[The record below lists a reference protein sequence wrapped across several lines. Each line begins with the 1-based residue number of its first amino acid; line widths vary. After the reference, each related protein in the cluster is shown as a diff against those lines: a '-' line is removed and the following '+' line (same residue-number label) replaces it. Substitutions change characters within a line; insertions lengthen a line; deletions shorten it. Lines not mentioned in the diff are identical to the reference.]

1 MDTAVDGLLIAV
13 NGNDVRMF
21 HDAMGYRQIFYT
33 ETLNLT
39 PDAEARNQFENTEW
53 YQSDRECIPWPA
65 FETPFREIS
74 HLLPNFYL
82 DLNSGEC
89 RRYWPDASL
98 RTLSLDECVEKN
110 ARLLTQLITAA
121 SKRYPMAFTITA
133 GWDTR
138 LLLAASRALSS
149 QIYYFSIQRS
159 SRKYERD
166 VHVPERLLRKLGL
179 NHHIVR
185 LPAAMDSAFQEI
197 YKRSVTAAH
206 KLSGIMAQALYDQYP
221 EGRLCVTGNA
231 FEITRVRFRIPGG
244 RSPTAKD
251 LARVS
256 GFGWVNRRRRWQR
269 IPL

>member
-1 MDTAVDGLLIAV
+1 M
-13 NGNDVRMF
+13 
-21 HDAMGYRQIFYT
+21 
-33 ETLNLT
+33 
-39 PDAEARNQFENTEW
+39 
-53 YQSDRECIPWPA
+53 
-65 FETPFREIS
+65 
-74 HLLPNFYL
+74 
-82 DLNSGEC
+82 
-89 RRYWPDASL
+89 
-98 RTLSLDECVEKN
+98 
-110 ARLLTQLITAA
+110 TQLITAA

-149 QIYYFSIQRS
+149 KIYYSSLQRS

-185 LPAAMDSAFQEI
+185 LPAAMDSAFPI

-221 EGRLCVTGNA
+221 EGRLCVTSNA

-244 RSPTAKD
+244 HSPTAKD

-256 GFGWVNRRRRWQR
+256 GFGWVNREKMAENSFVTNAWGKWLSKLQDRDIQIRT
-269 IPL
+269 